1 MLYAVVI
8 ALVLP
13 GSFHRATACTGS
25 DARATFVVEVAK
37 MQQGRSLARETVDE
51 MWEHFFAQQSYRH
64 VANAVGVS
72 RATVKRYAE
81 IGDPGRKIEPFW
93 DRYHRVVELTKVRV
107 ERRMVHTNA
116 DIVRN
121 TQEQVLLADR
131 ILSISATLLI
141 RQLQGE
147 KTKGEKVTMTS
158 WAKLWAA
165 RNDTLRRMCPFDERQ
180 VEETT
185 SSRAMSE
192 YDDWSIAELAYID
205 HVKKNDRPTEEQ
217 LAEFIREHGHE
228 YNLGPDG
235 SPIDVEAEHQR
246 WGAEGDGELGETG

>member
-1 MLYAVVI
+1 
-8 ALVLP
+8 
-13 GSFHRATACTGS
+13 
-25 DARATFVVEVAK
+25 
-37 MQQGRSLARETVDE
+37 MQQGRSLARETVDK

-81 IGDPGRKIEPFW
+81 IGDPARKIEPFW
-93 DRYHRVVELTKVRV
+93 DRYHRVVELTRVRV

-147 KTKGEKVTMTS
+147 ETKGEKVTMTS

-185 SSRAMSE
+185 RTRAE
-192 YDDWSIAELAYID
+192 AEFDDWSRAEMDYYAIHGKRPNDEELKEHRLA
-205 HVKKNDRPTEEQ
+205 NGE
-217 LAEFIREHGHE
+217 GS
-228 YNLGPDG
+228 DG
-235 SPIDVEAEHQR
+235 EPIDVEAEHQR
-246 WGAEGDGELGETG
+246 WGAEDDSEDDDAEDDN